1 MKRILHSWWTY
12 AITGLAAFYLL
23 LYLFLDLPSNLLDTP
38 SVDPIRTL
46 LGALA
51 TGLIT
56 AQALVFT
63 ISLVTAQL
71 NARYTHRLVSRIF
84 TWPTALYMGLFIGS
98 SVYSMLVMA
107 ALSTRSADFVIN
119 FPAGRPVHP
128 VTIAIALAGTCL
140 VLLVPYLWSFKKW
153 VDPER
158 MAVDEGLRAVKRLQ
172 RGIDAEPQEVASLD
186 NIVMSA
192 YGYNDYDTFATG
204 LRVLAQVAD
213 TAWRL
218 SFPRIGES
226 VVRRIA
232 HIGVATVDDRRAP
245 FQVVE
250 VLGSTGAYLADQR
263 MEEAARLVA
272 VAMSEI
278 GEAAAER
285 SQTSPV
291 LLVASSLSV
300 LGGRAADLG
309 LVPTAEETAYSL
321 GYLGAAVAQ
330 RGMQDST
337 RQVAAFLGRVGIRA
351 AERQLDLVTRQ
362 SLISLWSLG
371 AQVSQH
377 LPQCFDVVA
386 GEIETLERSADP
398 ELADSSYL
406 SAPRSQSLEDFR
418 VQYLARSQPVGNAGD
433 EGGGPS

>member
-63 ISLVTAQL
+63 ISLVAAQL

-213 TAWRL
+213 TCL
-218 SFPRIGES
+218 E
-226 VVRRIA
+226 VVLPPYR
-232 HIGVATVDDRRAP
+232 GVRCSPNCPHWGGDR
-245 FQVVE
+245 
-250 VLGSTGAYLADQR
+250 
-263 MEEAARLVA
+263 
-272 VAMSEI
+272 
-278 GEAAAER
+278 
-285 SQTSPV
+285 
-291 LLVASSLSV
+291 
-300 LGGRAADLG
+300 
-309 LVPTAEETAYSL
+309 
-321 GYLGAAVAQ
+321 
-330 RGMQDST
+330 
-337 RQVAAFLGRVGIRA
+337 
-351 AERQLDLVTRQ
+351 
-362 SLISLWSLG
+362 
-371 AQVSQH
+371 
-377 LPQCFDVVA
+377 
-386 GEIETLERSADP
+386 
-398 ELADSSYL
+398 
-406 SAPRSQSLEDFR
+406 
-418 VQYLARSQPVGNAGD
+418 
-433 EGGGPS
+433 